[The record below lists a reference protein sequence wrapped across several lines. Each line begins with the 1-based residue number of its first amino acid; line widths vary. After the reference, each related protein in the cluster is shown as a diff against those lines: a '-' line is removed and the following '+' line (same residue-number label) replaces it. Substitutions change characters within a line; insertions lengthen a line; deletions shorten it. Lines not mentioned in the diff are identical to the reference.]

1 MAVPYKVVSVGAATF
16 LSPHQRAAEAGQVN
30 VVHVSSFNRKRLF
43 SKHKAKYG
51 DASRVITWRILYLCF
66 MLGS

>member
-1 MAVPYKVVSVGAATF
+1 MDESGGQV
-16 LSPHQRAAEAGQVN
+16 EAGQVN